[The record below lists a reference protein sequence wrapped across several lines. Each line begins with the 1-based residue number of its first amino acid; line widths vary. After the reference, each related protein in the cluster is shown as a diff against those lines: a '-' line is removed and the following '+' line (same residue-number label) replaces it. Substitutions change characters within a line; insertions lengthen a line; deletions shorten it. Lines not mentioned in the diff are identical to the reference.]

1 MGTPTIDVMVPSL
14 WRPERLPGVAAN
26 IHEATASDHVVTFIA
41 EHDDEPTI
49 AAAKQLEDTDPGVR
63 LVVNDRSRNYAGA
76 INTAVAT
83 SQAEW
88 WFAGADDLRFYHDW
102 DAVALAEVALG
113 DDGHPT
119 QPVIGTNDLFNPYVR
134 QGEHATHYLVHRSYI
149 EALGGTP
156 DQGPGV
162 ALNEGYD
169 HQYTD
174 TEFIGVAAA
183 RGMFRPCLGSVVEH
197 LHFGRGMAPM
207 DDTYRWGQKHVKAD
221 EAMFNRRRQLWE
233 AP

>member
-1 MGTPTIDVMVPSL
+1 GHRRHGPPPRGHRRVRRDVAVRDRHLGPRGPDLPPVRPLGHRHPDRRPAVRRLVERRPVHAPPPQRRDPLMGTPTIDVMVPSL

-88 WFAGADDLRFYHDW
+88 WFAGADDLRFHHDW

-134 QGEHATHYLVHRSYI
+134 Q
-149 EALGGTP
+149 
-156 DQGPGV
+156 
-162 ALNEGYD
+162 
-169 HQYTD
+169 
-174 TEFIGVAAA
+174 
-183 RGMFRPCLGSVVEH
+183 
-197 LHFGRGMAPM
+197 
-207 DDTYRWGQKHVKAD
+207 
-221 EAMFNRRRQLWE
+221 
-233 AP
+233 